1 MKKLN
6 FLAMGILALG
16 LASCSDD
23 DNKTATVDVVGNWEG
38 VKFLVEEPYDLNGDG
53 VAGNDYKE
61 ELPCLINDLDLH
73 TDGTGLL
80 KRNLRGWID
89 DETVGCV
96 EYEEFPMEWKLN
108 EDKTKVLLMVDDET
122 IEVKI
127 VNNTLEL
134 HLESLIDDEIG
145 IPGKIVYV
153 KK

>member
-38 VKFLVEEPYDLNGDG
+38 VKFLVEEPYDLNNDG
-53 VAGNDYKE
+53 VAGSDYKE
-61 ELPCLINDLDLH
+61 ELPCLINDFDFYA
-73 TDGTGLL
+73 DGTGLV
-80 KRNLRGWID
+80 KNNAVSGEAD
-89 DETVGCV
+89 GTVGCV
-96 EYEEFPMEWKLN
+96 EYQEVPMEWTLN
-108 EDKTKVLLMVDDET
+108 EDKTKVLITAGDET
-122 IEVKI
+122 AEIQI

-134 HLESLIDDEIG
+134 HFASLLDSEIG